1 MRCNKPA
8 SHSGW
13 FFGMSIASSLSRIKS
28 GIIAYTMQME
38 QVQALIFTI
47 RQADAT
53 RLDDLAHAE
62 KTVHTLAELAG
73 LHALESVSHQFSPQG
88 VSVSLLLAESHA
100 TIHTWPESCGAY
112 LSIATC
118 RPLSKDT
125 IETLRQAIAD
135 AFYTNTITIESAVL

>member
-1 MRCNKPA
+1 
-8 SHSGW
+8 
-13 FFGMSIASSLSRIKS
+13 
-28 GIIAYTMQME
+28 MQME

-53 RLDDLAHAE
+53 RLDDLAYAE
-62 KTVHTLAELAG
+62 KTVRMLAKVAG
-73 LHALESVSHQFSPQG
+73 LHVLESVSHQFLPQG

-118 RPLSKDT
+118 RPLDEDT

>member
-1 MRCNKPA
+1 
-8 SHSGW
+8 
-13 FFGMSIASSLSRIKS
+13 
-28 GIIAYTMQME
+28 MQME

-53 RLDDLAHAE
+53 RLDDLAYAE
-62 KTVHTLAELAG
+62 KTVRMLAKVAG
-73 LHALESVSHQFSPQG
+73 LH
-88 VSVSLLLAESHA
+88 AESHA

-118 RPLSKDT
+118 RPLSEDT

-135 AFYTNTITIESAVL
+135 AFYTNTITIESAIL

>member
-1 MRCNKPA
+1 
-8 SHSGW
+8 
-13 FFGMSIASSLSRIKS
+13 
-28 GIIAYTMQME
+28 MQME

-53 RLDDLAHAE
+53 RLDDLAYAE

-100 TIHTWPESCGAY
+100 TIHTWPESRGAY

-125 IETLRQAIAD
+125 IETLRQAITD

>member
-1 MRCNKPA
+1 
-8 SHSGW
+8 
-13 FFGMSIASSLSRIKS
+13 MSIASSLSRIKS
-28 GIIAYTMQME
+28 GIITYTMQME

-53 RLDDLAHAE
+53 RLNDLAYAE
-62 KTVHTLAELAG
+62 KTVRMLAEVAG
-73 LHALESVSHQFSPQG
+73 LHALESVSHRFSPQG

-118 RPLSKDT
+118 RPLDEDT

-135 AFYTNTITIESAVL
+135 AFYTNTITI